1 MGGGGRVGRHGMNG
15 MYKYNHLLCTCTI
28 HNSFASE
35 EEILSRR
42 RLMFVIAARRGERK
56 GGGGGAD

>member
-1 MGGGGRVGRHGMNG
+1 MNG
-15 MYKYNHLLCTCTI
+15 YVEYKYNYLLCTCTI

-42 RLMFVIAARRGERK
+42 RLMFVIAARREKGR
-56 GGGGGAD
+56 GGGGLNIHMLCMRMGA